1 VDLEASTQQLQW
13 FVNAY
18 VLSFACLLM
27 TGAALGDRFGRRRV
41 FVIGIVVF
49 TLASAGCG
57 LADSS
62 AQLITYRAVQGFGA
76 AAVMPLSLTLLS
88 QAVPERLRGLALGLW
103 SGISGLAVAM
113 GPVVGGAVVDGLD
126 WRWIFWINVPVGVV
140 AVPLILLTL
149 RESSLPGIRLD
160 LIGMVL
166 AAAGLCA
173 VVWGIVHGD
182 TDGWTSA
189 KVLGAFL
196 GGAVLLAAFVAWEA
210 RVPEPMLPL
219 SFYRV
224 RAFTLTNVVSAAMY
238 FGVFG
243 SLFLLAQYLQM
254 VPQRTPF
261 EAGVRT
267 LAWTLMPMFVAPV
280 AGLLSDRVGGGRL
293 MALGLFLQGVGLGWI
308 NVVADIDTPYSS
320 LVAPMSVWAS
330 CSPRRPRSSSA
341 RSARSTPA
349 RPPAPTPPSGRSAAP
364 SVSRSSAR
372 SSSPT
377 AAWARPSGSSPVC
390 TRRCGSASRS
400 SSWARCAR
408 WASRA
413 GRGRR
418 GRTCERRSA
427 RRSVRGAGP
436 VVLRERRGATVA
448 LRARRVAVRRAA
460 AAPILAWY
468 GRPYPPTQVRAAP
481 THGEPRPPTARPP
494 PTTPP
499 SGRAP
504 PRSCTGRSC
513 GWCRPCCAGC
523 WRFCSRCST
532 WAAS

>member
-1 VDLEASTQQLQW
+1 MTLSEESPALDDPPVAPARERRSVPLWLAIVACSVPMFMVALDNLVVSTALRTLAVDLEASTQQLQW

-62 AQLITYRAVQGFGA
+62 AQLIGWRGVQGFGA

-149 RESSLPGIRLD
+149 RESTLPGVRLD
-160 LIGMVL
+160 LVGMVL

-196 GGAVLLAAFVAWEA
+196 GGAVLLAVFVAWEA

-243 SLFLLAQYLQM
+243 SLFLLAQYLQI
-254 VPQRTPF
+254 VPRRTPF

-320 LVAPMSVWAS
+320 LVAPMIVAGVGMGLVF
-330 CSPRRPRSSSA
+330 A
-341 RSARSTPA
+341 
-349 RPPAPTPPSGRSAAP
+349 
-364 SVSRSSAR
+364 
-372 SSSPT
+372 PT
-377 AAWARPSGSSPVC
+377 AAVVLGSVSKEHAGKASGANTTVREIGGALGIAVLSSVFVAHGGMGTPRRFIDGLHPAVWVGVAVVLVGAVCALGIPRGARP
-390 TRRCGSASRS
+390 
-400 SSWARCAR
+400 
-408 WASRA
+408 
-413 GRGRR
+413 
-418 GRTCERRSA
+418 E
-427 RRSVRGAGP
+427 GAG
-436 VVLRERRGATVA
+436 A
-448 LRARRVAVRRAA
+448 
-460 AAPILAWY
+460 
-468 GRPYPPTQVRAAP
+468 
-481 THGEPRPPTARPP
+481 
-494 PTTPP
+494 
-499 SGRAP
+499 
-504 PRSCTGRSC
+504 
-513 GWCRPCCAGC
+513 
-523 WRFCSRCST
+523 
-532 WAAS
+532 